1 MVVDVAPVGLVGGW
15 PYFYLGVVL
24 KPHLH
29 PLPHRV
35 PANLGRVQS
44 FRFLDCLFQLGL
56 GLCLGFSQD
65 VLVDGPARLRVA
77 AGGVP
82 ALPATVL
89 ALAEVSLPLALRF
102 AMAYYLLLQQHNIPQ
117 KRRIAGQRRRVNRT
131 LSFAFSL
138 LQRIISRPAQ
148 KTLSLFYVAQDLR
161 TPAWKDVPSP
171 NAPQR
176 RSKRLEP
183 AGNTAFLNT
192 TDHLK
197 LRTPPS
203 ATT

>member
-1 MVVDVAPVGLVGGW
+1 M

-89 ALAEVSLPLALRF
+89 ALAEVSLPVGSTF
-102 AMAYYLLLQQHNIPQ
+102 CHGLLPPLQQHNIPQ
-117 KRRIAGQRRRVNRT
+117 KRRN
-131 LSFAFSL
+131 S
-138 LQRIISRPAQ
+138 
-148 KTLSLFYVAQDLR
+148 
-161 TPAWKDVPSP
+161 
-171 NAPQR
+171 
-176 RSKRLEP
+176 
-183 AGNTAFLNT
+183 
-192 TDHLK
+192 
-197 LRTPPS
+197 
-203 ATT
+203 